1 MAKDWKASGWLSL
14 ITAGPRCV
22 ELYDPATFKDGVAEL
37 VHEITKLHAVKAKAA
52 PQAIEGASDDLDDI
66 FSVKE
71 LRSELDRL
79 RESTQVHNSSN
90 DDGSGSIATHASLP
104 NSVPAVPDGVRS
116 TDVMR
121 NILQAV
127 LHGKETQVGFCGM
140 GGIGKTTLS
149 TWVVHQE
156 AVRAR
161 FNTICWVP
169 LGQTPDMEAMLAL
182 LYLQVSGRAF
192 AQDLPELEKQQ
203 LVTQALAG
211 KNVLLVLD
219 DGWDSAH
226 TSVLQQH
233 IDSNTPSKILVS
245 SRVKEVVEGGQLFNL
260 ELPTIEAAT
269 TMLLQTAGHT
279 VAPGSQPPKEAAA
292 VAKFCNRLPLMI
304 GIAGKLIQNI
314 AGDGGDDT
322 SWDGIIELLKDE
334 LDDSEESNSVEQSV
348 IRASLQSIAPNRREE
363 AAQLLSAFALVPE
376 DAVCPL
382 GVLEM
387 IYQAAAQVKTP
398 SRQRLR
404 VLLKTLVNRSLV
416 LGKDPCRSFCYY
428 TLVFFFAT
436 WRRPVQLHKQ
446 TGRSA
451 CMCA

>member
-37 VHEITKLHAVKAKAA
+37 VHEITKLLAVKAKATTSS
-52 PQAIEGASDDLDDI
+52 QRLSAIEGTSDDLDDI
-66 FSVKE
+66 FSVEE

-79 RESTQVHNSSN
+79 RESSQTSN
-90 DDGSGSIATHASLP
+90 NNDGSGSIATHASLP

-121 NILQAV
+121 NVLQAV

-161 FNTICWVP
+161 FNTVCWVP

-182 LYLQVSGRAF
+182 LYLQVSGRSF

-211 KNVLLVLD
+211 KNALLVLD

-226 TSVLQQH
+226 TSVLQHH
-233 IDSNTPSKILVS
+233 IDSNTLSKILVS

-269 TMLLQTAGHT
+269 TMLLHAAGHT
-279 VAPGSQPPKEAAA
+279 LAPGSQPPKEAAA
-292 VAKFCNRLPLMI
+292 VAKFCGQLPLMI
-304 GIAGKLIQNI
+304 GIAGKLIKNI

-322 SWDGIIELLKDE
+322 SWDGILELLKDE
-334 LDDSEESNSVEQSV
+334 LDDSEASNSVEQSV
-348 IRASLQSIAPNRREE
+348 IRASLQSIALKRREE

-382 GVLEM
+382 GILEM
-387 IYQAAAQVKTP
+387 IYQAAAQVKQP

-404 VLLKTLVNRSLV
+404 FLLKTLINRSLV
-416 LGKDPCRSFCYY
+416 LGKDPCPSFCCHPV
-428 TLVFFFAT
+428 VFSRYIALASVT
-436 WRRPVQLHKQ
+436 
-446 TGRSA
+446 
-451 CMCA
+451 